1 MKRKNAS
8 LLIEET
14 KKTYNIIAKDYSK
27 KREFLTEDLKFL
39 AKKAKEGERIL
50 DLGCGNGR
58 FFKLLKEKKIDYYGV
73 DLSEKMIELA
83 KEKFPQGKF
92 FLFDGK
98 KIPFLNDFFDR
109 VFCLAVFHHIPSK
122 KFRENFLLEIKRVL
136 KRGGVLHLTVWY
148 LWDKKRIWKIFLKTL
163 FLKIFKK
170 TSLDFFDIFLPWKSS
185 QGKILTQRYLH
196 LFRKK
201 ELLFLA
207 KKAGFREIK
216 ISFLKRG
223 KKEKNLY
230 LEAKK

>member
-1 MKRKNAS
+1 MKEKDA
-8 LLIEET
+8 LDLI
-14 KKTYNIIAKDYSK
+14 KKTKEDYNKIAKDYSK
-27 KREFLTEDLKFL
+27 KRKFLTEDLKFL

-50 DLGCGNGR
+50 DLGCGDGR
-58 FFKLLKEKKIDYYGV
+58 FFKLLKERKIDYYGI

-83 KEKFPQGKF
+83 KKKFPQGKF

-98 KIPFLNDFFDR
+98 KIPFPNDFFDR

-122 KFRENFLLEIKRVL
+122 KFREDFLLEIKRVL
-136 KRGGVLHLTVWY
+136 KKGGVLHLTVWY
-148 LWDKKRIWKIFLKTL
+148 LWHKKRIWKIFLKTL

-170 TSLDFFDIFLPWKSS
+170 TPLDFFDIFLPWKDS
-185 QGKILTQRYLH
+185 QGKILAQRYLH

-207 KKAGFREIK
+207 KKVGFHEIK